1 MRRLSLEVR
10 RLSLEARR
18 TMEKESDEENFSSD
32 DEGEDKEEELFK
44 TDIVKKKRDIGKTY
58 SFHDEH
64 HLDIWPCRTSGED
77 IWPDGELKKKFYT
90 SGKRPRG
97 TRMIKM
103 LSETGTITEDTV
115 MDLTGVDHREG
126 GWTKDV
132 KEGKLIILEIKNT
145 NASHQ
150 QLSSQ

>member
-1 MRRLSLEVR
+1 MDDS
-10 RLSLEARR
+10 
-18 TMEKESDEENFSSD
+18 SDELAVKNVENEED
-32 DEGEDKEEELFK
+32 EQPEEEEENVPEEDGGDEGEDKEEELFK

-58 SFHDEH
+58 SFQDEH

-132 KEGKLIILEIKNT
+132 KEGK
-145 NASHQ
+145 
-150 QLSSQ
+150 